1 MSTQELLPWL
11 SAGLSLAGSLVG
23 YGMIREKVARIER
36 DLDEHK
42 KVAITLQHF
51 DAVIKPIRET
61 MREMRDDIK
70 TILNN
75 SRHHNDEE

>member
-1 MSTQELLPWL
+1 MEDTLLPWA
-11 SAGLSLAGSLVG
+11 SAGISLGGSLIG
-23 YGMIREKVARIER
+23 YGMMREKVARLEK

-51 DAVIKPIRET
+51 DAVIKPIRDT

-70 TILNN
+70 TLLND
-75 SRHHNDEE
+75 SRRHNDDE